1 MFISRKK
8 LSDLEFDMLIVKG
21 RTNNI
26 AKFLGLASG
35 NDLAEEPK
43 DVNELRVASGLL
55 RRAAELLE
63 EAAIREE
70 KNR

>member
-1 MFISRKK
+1 MFVSRKK
-8 LSDLEFDMLIVKG
+8 LSDLEFDVLIAKG
-21 RTNNI
+21 RVNTI

-35 NDLAEEPK
+35 NDPAEEPK

-63 EAAIREE
+63 EAAIRQE
-70 KNR
+70 KN